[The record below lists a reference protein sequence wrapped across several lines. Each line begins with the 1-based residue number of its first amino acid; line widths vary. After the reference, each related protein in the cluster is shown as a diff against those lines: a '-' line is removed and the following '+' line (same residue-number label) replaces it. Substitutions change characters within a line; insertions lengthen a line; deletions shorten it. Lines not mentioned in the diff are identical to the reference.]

1 MNGETGGLGS
11 ENGFEH
17 GRGYDRETDVDAGL
31 RADTAMDRL
40 QEPPAE
46 PEAADEPDGRLRM
59 LLLIDRLITI
69 IGIAFCVIVVLVV
82 LADLLGPLGFLNPAN
97 WG

>member
-1 MNGETGGLGS
+1 MNGETD
-11 ENGFEH
+11 
-17 GRGYDRETDVDAGL
+17 GRGYDRETDGDAGL
-31 RADTAMDRL
+31 HADMAMDRM
-40 QEPPAE
+40 QENPAK

-59 LLLIDRLITI
+59 MLLIDRLITI
-69 IGIAFCVIVVLVV
+69 AGIVFCVIVVLAV